1 MTHCINL
8 YAQKFP
14 HMHDAIAENFDELMY
29 QMVESANYIQDTI
42 NPRQIEENN
51 ILLSDEAL
59 VFDVPTIK

>member
-1 MTHCINL
+1 
-8 YAQKFP
+8 
-14 HMHDAIAENFDELMY
+14 MHDAIAENFDELMY